1 MGSLSKFSGA
11 SGPLASLPGTPALV
25 NYGYTAAAYAG
36 AGILLSGAMT
46 ANVWKTA
53 LSVTGRGRALWAIV
67 YKTTD
72 SARTADMRITID
84 GVVVQTASYTATVYG
99 FNPQVGV
106 LGLGGVISI
115 GTGNTAPVFEP
126 VDYRQS
132 LLIEIRSSL
141 TETDALRMACK
152 YEVWA

>member
-1 MGSLSKFSGA
+1 MGSLSKFAGA
-11 SGPLASLPGTPALV
+11 SGPVASLPGSPPYV
-25 NYGYTAAAYAG
+25 SFGYSAAAYAG
-36 AGILLSGAMT
+36 AGIVLSGAMT

-53 LSVTGRGRALWAIV
+53 LSVTGRGRALWAIL
-67 YKTTD
+67 YQTTD
-72 SARTADMRITID
+72 TARTADLRITVD
-84 GVVVQTASYTATVYG
+84 GVVIQTASYTATVVG
-99 FNPQVGV
+99 FNAQVGV
-106 LGLGGVISI
+106 IGIGGLIGI